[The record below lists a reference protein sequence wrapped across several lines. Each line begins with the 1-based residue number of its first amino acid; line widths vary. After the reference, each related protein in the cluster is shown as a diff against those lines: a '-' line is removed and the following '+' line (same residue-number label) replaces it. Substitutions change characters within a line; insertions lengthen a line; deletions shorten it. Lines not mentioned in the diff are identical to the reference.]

1 MQAECPAETQGY
13 GTMSNIR
20 IAIMGYGKIAKDQ
33 HVPAIAKTVGA
44 ELVAIVSSRDE
55 SPQGIPVFSSL
66 AELADSDIAIDAIA
80 LCTPPKGRADIAREA
95 LSKGWHVL
103 LEKPPGATLMEVEHL
118 TATAATT
125 GLTLFATWHAQYN
138 QAVDK
143 AAAFLADQEILSF
156 AINWRENVRK
166 WHPGQTWIWEAGGF
180 GVFDPGINALS
191 IATKIMP
198 VDFHVHEATLFV
210 AENHQA
216 PIAADINFSGAFAE
230 GASANFDF
238 RITGDEVWTISV
250 KTKENMLSL
259 EQGGSLLKIDDQ
271 VVLEQTANDEYQLI
285 YEKLVDLITAG
296 QSDVDLTPLKLTAD
310 ALMIGQRHIIA
321 PFLD

>member
-1 MQAECPAETQGY
+1 
-13 GTMSNIR
+13 MSNKR

-33 HVPAIAKTVGA
+33 HVPAIAKTDGA
-44 ELVAIVSSRDE
+44 ELVAIVSSRSE
-55 SPQGIPVFSSL
+55 SREGIPVFASL
-66 AELADSDIAIDAIA
+66 KELAQSDVKVDAIA

-95 LSKGWHVL
+95 LSRGWHVL

-118 TATAATT
+118 STNAAST

-138 QAVDK
+138 EAVDK
-143 AAAFLADQEILSF
+143 AAAFLADQEITSF

-180 GVFDPGINALS
+180 GIFDPGINALS

-198 VDFHVHEATLFV
+198 VDFHIDEADLFV

-216 PIAADINFSGAFAE
+216 PIAADIKFAGVFE
-230 GASANFDF
+230 EASANFDF
-238 RITGDEVWTISV
+238 RTTGDEVWTIAV
-250 KTKENMLSL
+250 KTKTSILSL

-271 VVLEQTANDEYQLI
+271 LVLDQHANQEYRLI
-285 YEKLVDLITAG
+285 YQRFVDLIDTR
-296 QSDVDLTPLKLTAD
+296 QSDVDLAPLKLTAD
-310 ALMIGQRHIIA
+310 ALMIGERHIVA